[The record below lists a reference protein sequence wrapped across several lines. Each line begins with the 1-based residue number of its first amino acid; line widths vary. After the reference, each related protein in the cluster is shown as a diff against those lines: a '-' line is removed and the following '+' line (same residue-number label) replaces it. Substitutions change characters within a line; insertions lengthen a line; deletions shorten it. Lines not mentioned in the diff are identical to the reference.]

1 MDSSI
6 RESAANERRMTAA
19 TIQIR
24 KSSRFHA
31 LAGASAIFVMIVLL
45 GGFAVPWISPY
56 GSGELRPDNLL
67 EGPSWSHPMGT
78 DALGRDLLTRVLY
91 GARVSMTVGI
101 GTALIALVIG
111 TTYGLVSGFKG
122 GKLDDFM
129 MRIVDIFYGLPDM
142 LIFILLSLL
151 FGKSIVGLLIAL
163 GLVTWVRF
171 ARITRGQVL
180 QAKEFVY
187 VEGARAMGAPRRRIL
202 LRHILPNIL
211 GPILV
216 TLTFSIPAA
225 ILAESTLSF
234 IGLGIN
240 DPYSGWGTSWG
251 TLAQDGWRAM
261 RAYPHI
267 IFFPAAAIVLTI
279 LAFNTT
285 QVYRGR
291 GGQRRAMAGGEVPLR
306 NGQPGSARTKARMS
320 RGARRARWLNVPPVA
335 RRVVAKVCQERP
347 LVACS
352 STSLR
357 RPAGAPLTRPV
368 MPPPA
373 LSRSEIRGTT
383 RSVIAVVRSAAASVK
398 PNVTVRDGP
407 VAGV

>member
-1 MDSSI
+1 
-6 RESAANERRMTAA
+6 MTPAR
-19 TIQIR
+19 IEIR
-24 KSSRFHA
+24 KFRRFDKV
-31 LAGASAIFVMIVLL
+31 AGASAVFIMIVLL
-45 GGFAVPWISPY
+45 SGFAVPWISPY
-56 GSGELRPDNLL
+56 GSGELQANSLL
-67 EGPSWSHPMGT
+67 EGPSWTHPMGT
-78 DALGRDLLTRVLY
+78 DALGRDLLTRLLY

-101 GTALIALVIG
+101 GTALIALIIG
-111 TTYGLVSGFKG
+111 TTYGLISGFKG
-122 GKLDDFM
+122 GSLDDFM
-129 MRIVDIFYGLPDM
+129 MRLVDIFYGLPDM

-151 FGKSIVGLLIAL
+151 FGKSIGGLLLAL

-279 LAFNTT
+279 LAFNTL
-285 QVYRGR
+285 GN
-291 GGQRRAMAGGEVPLR
+291 ALR
-306 NGQPGSARTKARMS
+306 DLLDPRTR
-320 RGARRARWLNVPPVA
+320 
-335 RRVVAKVCQERP
+335 
-347 LVACS
+347 
-352 STSLR
+352 
-357 RPAGAPLTRPV
+357 
-368 MPPPA
+368 
-373 LSRSEIRGTT
+373 
-383 RSVIAVVRSAAASVK
+383 
-398 PNVTVRDGP
+398 
-407 VAGV
+407 